1 MAEIVP
7 VSSLGAFGHL
17 EHDNRLTDLANR
29 SSETRSI
36 LAPARLPDSAVE
48 STTTT
53 TSSQSLIISN
63 SDPSILL
70 HALVPPGTLDMNS
83 RTPKPSTPRPQTGD
97 SSTGSSGQRRSPEMG
112 RPLNVTDALS
122 YLDAVRNQFQD
133 NPEVYNQF
141 LDIMKDFKSQVCVC
155 SVIVAIP
162 TGLNLLSLLQ
172 DRHAWCHPT
181 CLASIPWKSLS
192 HSRFQH
198 ISSRRVSHRYFCRPI
213 RPQHYHSHNANG
225 HNNSNHQC

>member
-1 MAEIVP
+1 MAEIVR
-7 VSSLGAFGHL
+7 VSSRLAFGHP

-36 LAPARLPDSAVE
+36 LAPARLPESAVE
-48 STTTT
+48 SSTT
-53 TSSQSLIISN
+53 TSSQSLISLD

-70 HALVPPGTLDMNS
+70 HAFVPPGTLDMNS
-83 RTPKPSTPRPQTGD
+83 RMPKPSTPRPQTGD
-97 SSTGSSGQRRSPEMG
+97 SSTGSSGQRPSPEMG

-162 TGLNLLSLLQ
+162 YCPKS
-172 DRHAWCHPT
+172 
-181 CLASIPWKSLS
+181 SLS
-192 HSRFQH
+192 
-198 ISSRRVSHRYFCRPI
+198 SS
-213 RPQHYHSHNANG
+213 G
-225 HNNSNHQC
+225 